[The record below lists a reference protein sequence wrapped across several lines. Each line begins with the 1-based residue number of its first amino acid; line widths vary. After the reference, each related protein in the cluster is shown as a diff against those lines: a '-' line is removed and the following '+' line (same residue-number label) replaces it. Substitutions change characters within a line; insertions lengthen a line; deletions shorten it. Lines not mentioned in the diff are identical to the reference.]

1 MTRLLGVTLLIS
13 SLFGQEFEVAAI
25 RPSGPRDP
33 VGDMIVSPGGR
44 LTITGFK
51 LSQLIEKAY
60 RVENY
65 QISGGPVWVSQDR
78 FNIIATPPES
88 SRASKF
94 SPSARRD
101 PPPPEELLM
110 LQALLA
116 DRFHLKLHRETKE
129 GTVLALVS
137 TNKGPRLQPPKTP
150 DHRPQVMLGF
160 DSDADRAR
168 HHYLQGDNATMPL
181 LAQRLAGL
189 LGRPVHDETGVAG
202 NFDFKFSFDE
212 DETHA
217 AVVAAIQQLGL
228 KLESKKAPI
237 ETLVIDHAE
246 KPSAN

>member
-1 MTRLLGVTLLIS
+1 MTRLLGVTLLFS
-13 SLFGQEFEVAAI
+13 SLFGQEFEVATI
-25 RPSGPRDP
+25 RPSSPRDP
-33 VGDMIVSPGGR
+33 IGDMVVSPGGR

-60 RVENY
+60 SVENY

-78 FNIIATPPES
+78 FNVIATPPES

-94 SPSARRD
+94 SPAGRRD
-101 PPPPEELLM
+101 PPPEELLM

-116 DRFHLKLHRETKE
+116 GRFHLKLHRETKE
-129 GTVLALVS
+129 GAVLALVI
-137 TNKGPRLQPPKTP
+137 TNKGPKLQPPKNP
-150 DHRPQVMLGF
+150 DHRPLVMFGF
-160 DSDADRAR
+160 DNDAEGAR

-189 LGRPVHDETGVAG
+189 LGRPVHNETGVAG

-212 DETHA
+212 DETDA
-217 AVVAAIQQLGL
+217 AMVAAIQQLGL

-237 ETLVIDHAE
+237 QTPVVDHAE